1 MTREEKAAAMAEPM
15 MHLLDEFC
23 EANGRVPSTGE
34 IVMWKEAQASGLDP
48 ETRAAHLGGAQTG
61 CVHCGARPGAD
72 HLLDCVRRRGTGAPR
87 GHRHDWRRDEFP
99 SGVGAGTIMRR
110 VCDTTSC
117 GLVEVDHGR
126 GWRRP

>member
-1 MTREEKAAAMAEPM
+1 MTREEKAAAMAAPM

-34 IVMWKEAQASGLDP
+34 IVMWKEAKASGLDHH
-48 ETRAAHLGGAQTG
+48 ETPAGA
-61 CVHCGARPGAD
+61 
-72 HLLDCVRRRGTGAPR
+72 GTPR